1 MAPKSKKEIETQ
13 KQVEIEDDDGFTNE
27 LLKTINKQVGRE
39 VAYNLGEENA
49 PTVVNRWIPSG
60 SRLLDAAIANGVYKR
75 DKNDVVVDWDNII
88 GGLPEGRI
96 IEIFGQNASGKSTL
110 AQHIARST
118 QRAGGVVIYIDTEN
132 ATSIHNLRAFGID
145 VNNRFVFVQPQT
157 IEEVL
162 TVADLAIQK
171 AKNQKKDVPVLVVWD
186 SVAATATKAETEGE
200 YDQQFM
206 GVQARAISQGIK
218 KINHQITSS
227 KATLLCLNQ
236 MRQKIGVMFG
246 DPWTTSG
253 GNAIPYYASLRIQ
266 LSSSLIKDGDKG
278 VIGTQCKAK
287 IIKNKVGFPHR
298 ELEFQIMFGKG
309 IRDAEPAF
317 DIFAEYCKQ
326 NGEIYLPHS
335 NLKVKVESGAWKSVS
350 IYDAKTGEVI
360 KDGDMRFRKSEI
372 GSEFYYNEKYQK
384 IVNEMIDSVLHF
396 MPKQDDADKAIN
408 NPTFNLALSKV
419 DENGVAPLDN

>member
-1 MAPKSKKEIETQ
+1 MAPRVKKE
-13 KQVEIEDDDGFTNE
+13 VEQQPIVEDDAFTTD
-27 LLKTINKQVGRE
+27 LLKTINRELGRE

-49 PTVVNRWIPSG
+49 PTVVNRWLSSG
-60 SRLLDAAIANGVYKR
+60 SKVLDAAISNGMYKR
-75 DKNDVVVDWDNII
+75 DKNDVVVDYDNLI

-162 TVADLAIQK
+162 KVADLAIQK
-171 AKNQKKDVPVLVVWD
+171 AKNQKKDIPVLVVWD

-200 YDQQFM
+200 YEQQFM

-227 KATLLCLNQ
+227 KATFLCLNQ

-253 GNAIPYYASLRIQ
+253 GNALPYYASLRIQ
-266 LSSSLIKDGDKG
+266 LSSTLLKDGDKG
-278 VIGTQCKAK
+278 VYGTQIKAK

-298 ELEFQIMFGKG
+298 EVEFQILFGKG
-309 IRDAEPAF
+309 VRDAEPAF
-317 DIFAEYCKQ
+317 DIFSEYCKS
-326 NGEIYLPHS
+326 NKEIFLPRS
-335 NLKVKVESGAWKSVS
+335 NLKVIVDSGAWKSVT
-350 IYDAKTGEVI
+350 IIDAKTGEV
-360 KDGDMRFRKSEI
+360 KDELKFRKSEI
-372 GSEFYYNEKYQK
+372 GSEFYYNDKYQT
-384 IVNEMIDSVLHF
+384 IVNEMLDTVMHY
-396 MPKQDDADKAIN
+396 MPKQDESDKAIN

-419 DENGVAPLDN
+419 DENGVAPLDA

>member
-1 MAPKSKKEIETQ
+1 M
-13 KQVEIEDDDGFTNE
+13 
-27 LLKTINKQVGRE
+27 
-39 VAYNLGEENA
+39 
-49 PTVVNRWIPSG
+49 
-60 SRLLDAAIANGVYKR
+60 LDAAISNGLFKR
-75 DKNDVVVDWDNII
+75 DKNFNVENYDELI

-110 AQHIARST
+110 AQHSARST

-157 IEEVL
+157 VEEVL
-162 TVADLAIQK
+162 KVADLAIQK

-186 SVAATATKAETEGE
+186 SIAATATKAETEGE

-227 KATLLCLNQ
+227 KATFLCLNQ

-253 GNAIPYYASLRIQ
+253 GNALPYYASLRIH
-266 LSSSLIKDGDKG
+266 LTSSLLKDEEKG
-278 VIGTQCKAK
+278 VYGTQIKAK
-287 IIKNKVGFPHR
+287 LIKNKVGFPHR
-298 ELEFQIMFGKG
+298 EVEFQILFGRG
-309 IRDAEPAF
+309 VRDAEPAF
-317 DIFAEYCKQ
+317 EVFAEYCKN
-326 NGEIYLPHS
+326 NGEIFLPNS
-335 NLKVKVESGAWKSVS
+335 NLKVVVESTSWKTVTV
-350 IYDAKTGEVI
+350 YDAKTGEL
-360 KDGDMRFRKSEI
+360 KFEPLKFRKANI
-372 GSEFYYNEKYQK
+372 GAEFYYNEKYQK
-384 IVNEMIDSVLHF
+384 IVNEMIDSVLHY
-396 MPKQDDADKAIN
+396 MPKSDEHDKVIN

-419 DENGVAPLDN
+419 DENGVPDEDT